1 MELSVANVEKVLEER
16 IAPIL
21 AVDKGLIR
29 VVDVDEQDGV
39 IRVALG
45 GAYRGCPSRN
55 VVFEYVVEPT
65 LRHVVSGVQ
74 KIELLDWTGK

>member
-1 MELSVANVEKVLEER
+1 MELSLDNVERVVIER

-29 VVDVDEQDGV
+29 VVDVQEALGV

-45 GAYRGCPSRN
+45 GSYRGCPSGS
-55 VVFEYVVEPT
+55 VVFEHVVEPT
-65 LRHVVSGVQ
+65 LRHVLSGVQ
-74 KIELLDWTGK
+74 KVELTAWVG